1 MRTSKYL
8 NKEFDNGWKCIH
20 VGIAKVQGKKAK
32 RPGHCNYYYI
42 FERRTS
48 DNKTD
53 KMIRLNASE
62 AAKVYRGEAT
72 VEEFLDKRE
81 GSKTNRFTRKVS
93 WHFIDRIA
101 KAKEESNKD

>member
-8 NKEFDNGWKCIH
+8 GKQFGDWTCTH
-20 VGIAKVQGKKAK
+20 VGIASVQGSRAK
-32 RPGHCNYYYI
+32 WAGHMNYYYI

-48 DNKTD
+48 DNKAD
-53 KMIRLNASE
+53 KMLRLNAGE